1 MATTD
6 RIATQSVELMN
17 NVTPMELWSVSV
29 AGKVPTLAVTH
40 VSPHVVSS
48 RPFRWSDLYPWL
60 GDKLEN
66 CFMDDFIVIGKH
78 LTKHGK
84 VFTADES
91 LTNAVY

>member
-1 MATTD
+1 MG
-6 RIATQSVELMN
+6 RIATQSVELMS

-29 AGKVPTLAVTH
+29 AGRVPTLAVTH

-48 RPFRWSDLYPWL
+48 RLFRWSDLCPSL

-66 CFMDDFIVIGKH
+66 CFMDVIGKR

-84 VFTADES
+84 VFTVDES
-91 LTNAVY
+91 LIDALFC